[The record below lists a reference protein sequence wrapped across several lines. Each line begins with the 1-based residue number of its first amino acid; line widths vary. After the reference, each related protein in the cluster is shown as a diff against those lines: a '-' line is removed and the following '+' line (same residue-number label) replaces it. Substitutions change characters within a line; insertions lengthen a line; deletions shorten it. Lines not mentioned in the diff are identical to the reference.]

1 MSEQTY
7 KKVFEVIQ
15 ESLVPKTQL
24 EESQNKILQLETMLE
39 KATTEL
45 EKVKS
50 EYTGQKLTIEIKPK
64 RTVFKLRKWQSN

>member
-24 EESQNKILQLETMLE
+24 EESQNKILQLETI
-39 KATTEL
+39 A
-45 EKVKS
+45 VGKS
-50 EYTGQKLTIEIKPK
+50 KIRIYWAEADNRNHPSRKGQ
-64 RTVFKLRKWQSN
+64 SSS